1 MTIDLSEITFENDF
15 FSIDVFDENT
25 LTLNKIDESLSSDS
39 EAAEINRINIQLTT
53 ADSVVS
59 LPSVI
64 GIDNSYMKI
73 NTDYKE
79 YEGKVLTSDNMKYC
93 TIEIYE

>member
-1 MTIDLSEITFENDF
+1 MTIDLAGITFENDF
-15 FSIDVFDENT
+15 FSIDIFDENT
-25 LTLNKIDESLSSDS
+25 LTLNKINESLSSDS

-53 ADSVVS
+53 ADSVVI